1 MCTNCWDTDHAR
13 NKCKNNPKCKVCLEQ
28 DHSPGDPKCKF
39 YEPQQHVIAFNG
51 EDNVLSNFFPCEIN
65 LYGVCHKS
73 AEHAFQYA
81 KAMQCG
87 DLDAAKTI
95 LTAED
100 ALSAKRLSDKVRI
113 NDQWS
118 TTCEAVMT
126 EVIENKCVQVQQSRE
141 KLRSVK
147 RNVVLAESTYNDTWG
162 TGLNKTGTENTKQQA
177 WPGKNPL
184 GHILSKIAK
193 RYESAK
199 RVINGAVHNRSRVQ
213 NRAASSAT

>member
-1 MCTNCWDTDHAR
+1 
-13 NKCKNNPKCKVCLEQ
+13 
-28 DHSPGDPKCKF
+28 
-39 YEPQQHVIAFNG
+39 
-51 EDNVLSNFFPCEIN
+51 
-65 LYGVCHKS
+65 
-73 AEHAFQYA
+73 
-81 KAMQCG
+81 
-87 DLDAAKTI
+87 
-95 LTAED
+95 
-100 ALSAKRLSDKVRI
+100 
-113 NDQWS
+113 
-118 TTCEAVMT
+118 MT

-213 NRAASSAT
+213 NRVASSAT